1 MRLRIIWNKLRF
13 FKNLLLLKD
22 CATNH
27 LGYNRYRGHYGKEE
41 EKFKATDA
49 KYTHPA
55 DFIYLY
61 RCAYHTFD
69 GAGVSC

>member
-1 MRLRIIWNKLRF
+1 MV
-13 FKNLLLLKD
+13 KNF
-22 CATNH
+22 APNH
-27 LGYNRYRGHYGKEE
+27 LGYNRKGGHYGKEE

-49 KYTHPA
+49 KCAHPA

-69 GAGVSC
+69 GAVVSC